1 MAQRHPPFDAVL
13 LIAFGGPTRRADIR
27 PFLRNVLRQRRV
39 PPARLEAVVAHYERF
54 DGVSPLTA
62 ITERQA
68 SGLRDRLAAAGTR
81 LPVYVG
87 MRNWHPFLDDTLA
100 AMATAGVRR
109 ALGFILAAHHSY
121 SSCAQY
127 RQNVADAREALRR
140 RGAQDIHVVY
150 AAGWHDH
157 PGFVAANAGRVEVA
171 RRRLPAAVR
180 GVARLVFTAH
190 SIPTRMAAESRYA
203 EEIRDSARLVAE
215 AAGASDWAVAFQ
227 SRSGRP
233 QDPWLGPDI
242 GDYLRAERSR
252 GLRAVVICPLGFV
265 ADHIEVLYDL
275 DIEAATL
282 CAQLDLPMTRAAA
295 VNDDPAFLDMMAD
308 VVRRAVAQAERGQP
322 LPIVP
327 ATPPAMLEG
336 PPAAR

>member
-1 MAQRHPPFDAVL
+1 MIRHQAPFDAVL
-13 LIAFGGPTRRADIR
+13 LIAFGGPQCRADIR
-27 PFLRNVLRQRRV
+27 PFLQNVLRRRRV
-39 PPARLEAVVAHYERF
+39 PPARFEAVVAHYERF

-68 SGLRDRLAAAGTR
+68 TGLRNRLAAGGAI

-87 MRNWHPFLDDTLA
+87 MRNWHPFLEDTLA
-100 AMATAGVRR
+100 MMASAGVRR

-127 RQNVADAREALRR
+127 RQNVADARETLRR
-140 RGAQDIHVVY
+140 DGGPDVEVFY
-150 AAGWHDH
+150 TTGWHDH
-157 PGFVAANAGRVEVA
+157 RSFVAANARHVEAA
-171 RRRLPAAVR
+171 RQQLPTAVR
-180 GVARLVFTAH
+180 GAARVVFTAH
-190 SIPTRMAAESRYA
+190 SIPVRMAAESQY
-203 EEIRDSARLVAE
+203 EDEIRESARLVAE
-215 AAGASDWAVAFQ
+215 AASAPDWSVAFQ

-242 GDYLRAERSR
+242 GEYLRAEHAG
-252 GLRAVVICPLGFV
+252 GLRSAVICPLGFV

-282 CAQLDLPMTRAAA
+282 CAEIGLPMTRAAA
-295 VNDDPAFLDMMAD
+295 VNDSPAFLDMMAD
-308 VVRRAVAQAERGQP
+308 VVQRAVQRAAHGRP

-327 ATPPAMLEG
+327 GTPPAVVEG
-336 PPAAR
+336 PPPAR